1 MRSEE
6 RSCYRCSFP
15 ATPPTEPSRLL
26 DYCGS
31 TATYLNPRLCFG
43 LSYDMCECNFRSER
57 TMKGLRMCRPVRLS
71 SRVLMR
77 IGTSSLSPPHSVGTV
92 EANSSFLTLAPARP
106 TVPAEGLNASI
117 DFPPQCSESFWARR
131 TRTPPLVLPRTCDAV
146 SVATRQLR
154 KSARPTGAFGL
165 HSTGRGDR
173 SPTLTCLSLGP
184 PRGRG

>member
-77 IGTSSLSPPHSVGTV
+77 I
-92 EANSSFLTLAPARP
+92 
-106 TVPAEGLNASI
+106 